1 MLARQLAFPITKLK
15 GIGKVSAA
23 DFAALGVETGGDLIT
38 LYPRDYDDRTVMT
51 SLADLPPEGGTINTI
66 VSITDHGHYM
76 AKGKRVLKIGA
87 KDLRSGRTLYL
98 HCFGRAFMENAYPVG
113 TSWYINASVTRLGSA
128 WSASAFTLGS
138 SEEAVGIGRI
148 LPIYPLSGNL
158 SQKTVR
164 KAVEAILSNK
174 YIHFD
179 DEVPDDLVAK
189 HGLMHTDEAIRQLH
203 QPSDRASLDRARLT
217 LAYTELLHLE
227 LRLERQREKRAKS
240 THPPKAGKLEQ
251 ALQASLPFSLTE
263 DQLRVLDE
271 IREDLDAGS
280 MDRLLQGDVGSGKTL
295 VAWMAALRCIERGF
309 QVAFMA
315 PTELLARQH
324 AEGAAALLEKLGVR
338 VAFLTGDVKGKER
351 GYLLDALHQ
360 GGIDLAIGTHALFSK
375 DVAFKRLGLVIIDE
389 QHRFGVEQREALRS
403 KGKDVSLL
411 MMSATPIPRTLA
423 MTVFGSMDIS
433 TIYSKPMGR
442 KSIITHIVDEKNRE
456 RMYASI
462 GVEFSRGHQAYFV
475 YPRIDDEGEGDLKDV
490 TTMFSFLKE
499 KYPGIPSALIHSRLP
514 EDEKMRILDDFRDK
528 KLMYL
533 VSTSVV
539 EVGIDIKDATCMVI
553 EHAERFGLA
562 ALHQLR
568 GRVGRSELQSWCFL
582 VYYGTLTEEAKARL
596 IVMRESNDGFRIAE
610 TDLRLRGP
618 GDFIGNRQSG
628 FLRLKVASLVD
639 DVELMAQAK
648 EDAEAIIQED
658 RGLLQSRHA
667 TLRRILSADGTQ
679 EPSD

>member
-295 VAWMAALRCIERGF
+295 VAWMAALHCIERGF

-475 YPRIDDEGEGDLKDV
+475 YPRIDE
-490 TTMFSFLKE
+490 T
-499 KYPGIPSALIHSRLP
+499 SA
-514 EDEKMRILDDFRDK
+514 
-528 KLMYL
+528 
-533 VSTSVV
+533 T
-539 EVGIDIKDATCMVI
+539 
-553 EHAERFGLA
+553 
-562 ALHQLR
+562 
-568 GRVGRSELQSWCFL
+568 RSSCTWSQPRSW
-582 VYYGTLTEEAKARL
+582 R
-596 IVMRESNDGFRIAE
+596 
-610 TDLRLRGP
+610 
-618 GDFIGNRQSG
+618 
-628 FLRLKVASLVD
+628 
-639 DVELMAQAK
+639 
-648 EDAEAIIQED
+648 
-658 RGLLQSRHA
+658 
-667 TLRRILSADGTQ
+667 SA
-679 EPSD
+679 